1 MRQLKRLASSPYFK
15 AVVGTAT
22 LGGLGYAAYY
32 QSSKATAEIA
42 TRNIIQ
48 EGKETQVSE
57 NVAIQEAVASKK

>member
-1 MRQLKRLASSPYFK
+1 MRQLKRLVSSPYFK

-32 QSSKATAEIA
+32 QSTKTTAEIV

-48 EGKETQVSE
+48 EE
-57 NVAIQEAVASKK
+57 